1 MDELLFDTLNRYY
14 KTLTV
19 TGYKDYSVVYKI
31 LVLQHMQEVV
41 NNPEYKDCLTY
52 DDMKTMQS
60 LLNQLIGST
69 CEISFPKC
77 SCFGEE
83 QLNLLISPLCCGT
96 KPC

>member
-1 MDELLFDTLNRYY
+1 MDELLFETLNNYY

-31 LVLQHMQEVV
+31 LVLQHMQEIISSS
-41 NNPEYKDCLTY
+41 EYKDCITY
-52 DDMKTMQS
+52 DDVKIMQS
-60 LLNQLIGST
+60 LLNQLISST

-77 SCFGEE
+77 DCFGEKE
-83 QLNLLISPLCCGT
+83 LNLLISPLCCGA